1 MPTLVV
7 EKGTDKGKSI
17 PVAQNQTV
25 IIGRDTS
32 TALPLRDHMTSRMH
46 FKIEAREDGYWL
58 HDLES
63 MNGTYLN
70 GAKIK
75 LAMKLEVG
83 DLIKAGETLFTFLAD
98 GSGATTM
105 SGQLLAGY
113 QEGAS

>member
-7 EKGTDKGKSI
+7 EKGSDKGKAVPIAPS
-17 PVAQNQTV
+17 QTV

-46 FKIEAREDGYWL
+46 FKVEARDDGFWL

-83 DLIKAGETLFTFLAD
+83 DLIKAGETLFTFLED
-98 GSGATTM
+98 GSGAIMM
-105 SGQLLAGY
+105 SG
-113 QEGAS
+113 